1 MNLANVQAIEQN
13 RKRKEDERAA
23 AEITVLSRPKGEAGS
38 TAKGFN
44 LQEAMG
50 LKDKGS
56 LYNEILVC
64 HVWQW

>member
-1 MNLANVQAIEQN
+1 MNLANVQAIKQN

-23 AEITVLSRPKGEAGS
+23 AEIMVLSRPKGEAGS

-56 LYNEILVC
+56 LYNKILVC
-64 HVWQW
+64 HV